1 MPGGRP
7 TKYSKRIADMIC
19 IRLALGS
26 SLNALCKQKIYPSK
40 STVFKWLLEI
50 PEFSDNYRRAREL
63 QQESNLEEIVEIADD
78 GTNDWM
84 EKLNKEG
91 EIIGW
96 TLNGEHVQRSKL
108 RVDTRKWIMERMAAK
123 KYMPQSK
130 VDLTS
135 SDQTMSPTKSLSDDE
150 LTDQLEKLGVKLD

>member
-7 TKYSKRIADMIC
+7 TKYRKRIADMIC

-63 QQESNLEEIVEIADD
+63 QQESNLEEIVEISDD
-78 GTNDWM
+78 GRNDWM
-84 EKLNKEG
+84 ETYGKDG
-91 EIIGW
+91 DVTGW
-96 TLNGEHVQRSKL
+96 KLNGEHVQRSKL
-108 RVDTRKWIMERMAAK
+108 RVDTRKWIMERMSPK
-123 KYMPQSK
+123 KYTAQSK
-130 VDLTS
+130 VDMVS
-135 SDQTMSPTKSLSDDE
+135 SDGSMSPTDANAEQRKSRIAE
-150 LTDQLEKLGVKLD
+150 LLAKRNG